1 MSGRCAPV
9 GGASVIGFRDCGA
22 AGLDIRVVAIPA
34 VTVAIEFGGTGLTV
48 DSAAGRQAFT
58 GFVSAFPRG
67 TMRVRSRRVE
77 CIEVR
82 LSPLRAYSLLGVVP
96 SDRGC
101 AVVDLEDLLGTAGA
115 VAA

>member
-1 MSGRCAPV
+1 M
-9 GGASVIGFRDCGA
+9 IGFRDCGA
-22 AGLDIRVVAIPA
+22 AGLDIRVVAIPT

-48 DSAAGRQAFT
+48 DRAAGRQAFT

-67 TMRVRSRRVE
+67 TMRVRSLRVE

-82 LSPLRAYSLLGVVP
+82 LSPLRAYSLLGVAP
-96 SDRGC
+96 SDLGC
-101 AVVDLEDLLGTAGA
+101 AVVDWEDLWGTAGA